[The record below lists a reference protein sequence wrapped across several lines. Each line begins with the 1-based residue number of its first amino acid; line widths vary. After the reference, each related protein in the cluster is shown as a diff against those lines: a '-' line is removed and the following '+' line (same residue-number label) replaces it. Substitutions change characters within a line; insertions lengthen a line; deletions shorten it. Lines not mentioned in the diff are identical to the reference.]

1 MPNSNWQDKRVLI
14 TGCAGFLGSWLTS
27 ELVLSGAE
35 VVGIIRDRVP
45 NSQLSVS
52 GTIKHITVVNGDVC
66 DYELVE
72 RVIAEYEI
80 DLIFHLAA
88 QTIVSIANRVPLSTF
103 ETNIK
108 GTWTILEASR
118 RNPTIQGVII
128 PSSYKAYGDQTLL
141 PYHEDAP
148 LRANHP
154 YDVSKSCV
162 DLLAQT
168 YAHTYQLP
176 VVVTRFANIYGGG
189 DLNWNRLV
197 PGTIRSVVRRERPVI
212 RSDGTFSRDYLFV
225 ADAVDGYLMIGE
237 AMTDPAIHGQAFN
250 FGLERPISVLDLVNT
265 IIEISDCPQ
274 LEPIILNEVQNEV
287 ADQYSV
293 SEKARSILGWKPQ
306 HTIGQGL
313 SETMVWYRDY
323 LTSN

>member
-1 MPNSNWQDKRVLI
+1 MPNTNWQDKRVLV
-14 TGCAGFLGSWLTS
+14 TGCAGFLGSWFTTQ
-27 ELVLSGAE
+27 LVSSGAE

-45 NSQLSVS
+45 NSQLSKS
-52 GTIKHITVVNGDVC
+52 GIINQITAVNGDVC

-72 RVIAEYEI
+72 RVIAEYEVE
-80 DLIFHLAA
+80 LIYHLAA

-108 GTWTILEASR
+108 GTWTVLEAAR

-128 PSSYKAYGDQTLL
+128 PSSYKAYGDQALL

-176 VVVTRFANIYGGG
+176 VVVTRFGNIYGGG

-197 PGTIRSVVRRERPVI
+197 PGTIRSVVRGERPII

-225 ADAVDGYLMIGE
+225 ADAVDGYLTIGE
-237 AMTDPAIHGQAFN
+237 TMTDPAIHGQVFN
-250 FGLERPISVLDLVNT
+250 FGMNRPISVLELVNMV
-265 IIEISDCPQ
+265 IEISDCPQ

-293 SEKARSILGWKPQ
+293 SEKARTILGWQPQ
-306 HTIGQGL
+306 HTIVQGL
-313 SETMVWYRDY
+313 SETMAWYRDY
-323 LTSN
+323 LTTN

>member
-1 MPNSNWQDKRVLI
+1 VPNTNWQDKRVLV
-14 TGCAGFLGSWLTS
+14 TGCAGFLGSWLTAQ
-27 ELVLSGAE
+27 LVSSGAE
-35 VVGIIRDRVP
+35 VVGIFRDRVP
-45 NSQLSVS
+45 NSQLSKS
-52 GTIKHITVVNGDVC
+52 GTINHIAVVNGDVC

-72 RVIAEYEI
+72 RVIAEYEVN
-80 DLIFHLAA
+80 LIFHLAA
-88 QTIVSIANRVPLSTF
+88 QSIVSIANRAPLSTF

-108 GTWTILEASR
+108 GTWTVLEASR
-118 RNPTIQGVII
+118 RNPTIQGVVI

-176 VVVTRFANIYGGG
+176 VVVTRFVNIYGGG

-197 PGTIRSVVRRERPVI
+197 PGTVRSVVRGERPII
-212 RSDGTFSRDYLFV
+212 RSDGTFCGDYLFV
-225 ADAVDGYLMIGE
+225 ADAVDGYLTIGE

-250 FGLERPISVLDLVNT
+250 FGMNRPISVLELVNT

-293 SEKARSILGWKPQ
+293 SEKARTILGWQPQ
-306 HTIGQGL
+306 HTIVQGL
-313 SETMVWYRDY
+313 SETMAWYRDY
-323 LTSN
+323 LSTN